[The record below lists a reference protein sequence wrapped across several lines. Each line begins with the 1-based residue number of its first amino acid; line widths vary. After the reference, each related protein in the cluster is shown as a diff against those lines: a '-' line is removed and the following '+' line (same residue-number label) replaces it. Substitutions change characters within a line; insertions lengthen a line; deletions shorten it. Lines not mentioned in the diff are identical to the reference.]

1 MQLLMN
7 TLNKI
12 MNLQLNPKEVI
23 RRIMKLIFLVL
34 ILYLSLTSN
43 QKLSSNEVFTITAIN
58 LIMFCIIDMLYPS
71 ISLQN
76 I

>member
-1 MQLLMN
+1 MQLLKN
-7 TLNKI
+7 TFNKI
-12 MNLQLNPKEVI
+12 VNLKLNPKEVI

-34 ILYLSLTSN
+34 VMYLSLVSN
-43 QKLSSNEVFTITAIN
+43 QKLSSNEVFTITCVN

-71 ISLQN
+71 ITLRN